1 MRCRLEFFVK
11 AGCIFFKLKH
21 MLIASRKSFTLRAT
35 LHTHTHTHTHT
46 HSEHKP
52 DNTKT
57 VISNVKFEMKTI
69 WCEALFS
76 LWSVV
81 FRWAKHT
88 LFSSIHPMV
97 GQIWVMNKQLFM
109 LFFQRPLQLYKCINQ
124 EKYHVNILTRK
135 TGLPKNSQPCLCTVV
150 KINLSNSVYGFHAA
164 TSSITGMLTPSHWKS
179 F

>member
-1 MRCRLEFFVK
+1 
-11 AGCIFFKLKH
+11 

-81 FRWAKHT
+81 FR
-88 LFSSIHPMV
+88 
-97 GQIWVMNKQLFM
+97 
-109 LFFQRPLQLYKCINQ
+109 
-124 EKYHVNILTRK
+124 
-135 TGLPKNSQPCLCTVV
+135 
-150 KINLSNSVYGFHAA
+150 
-164 TSSITGMLTPSHWKS
+164 
-179 F
+179 